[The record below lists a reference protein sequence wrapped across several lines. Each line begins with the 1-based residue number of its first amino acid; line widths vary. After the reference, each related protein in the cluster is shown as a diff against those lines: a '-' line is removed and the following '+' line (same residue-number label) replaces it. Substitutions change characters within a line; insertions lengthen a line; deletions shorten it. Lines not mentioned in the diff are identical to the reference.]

1 MQERI
6 YSQWPKMISWYHIFH
21 VIIVYR
27 GLGLDQLIIK
37 FLELYSD
44 PKVLVLVLNTKSTEE
59 VLISNVDVV

>member
-1 MQERI
+1 
-6 YSQWPKMISWYHIFH
+6 MISWYHIFH

-27 GLGLDQLIIK
+27 GLGLDQLILK